1 MNALWLVSLFES
13 SSLDHRL
20 LRIFVSVR
28 VKEKRALGSLSP
40 LSLFTCVFTHLFPS
54 LFIHSFAPSTR
65 KKAPGKAGTR
75 YYKNVGLGF
84 KTPKEAIEGNYIDKK
99 CPFTG
104 NVSIRGRILSGVV
117 KSTKMNRTIILRMD
131 YLHFIKKYQ
140 RYEKRHSNIA
150 AHISPAFRCKEGDK
164 VVVGQCR
171 PLSKTV
177 RFNVLKV
184 IPAGASSGKGFV
196 AN

>member
-1 MNALWLVSLFES
+1 MNSRFMGVKESFAPHSISLF
-13 SSLDHRL
+13 
-20 LRIFVSVR
+20 FCVY
-28 VKEKRALGSLSP
+28 SP
-40 LSLFTCVFTHLFPS
+40 LFLSLFFLIITVSPHLRKRKRRVKRVPVTTRTLVWALRLRKRPS
-54 LFIHSFAPSTR
+54 KATTST
-65 KKAPGKAGTR
+65 
-75 YYKNVGLGF
+75 
-84 KTPKEAIEGNYIDKK
+84 KK

-117 KSTKMNRTIILRMD
+117 VYQNEPHHHHPHGLLA
-131 YLHFIKKYQ
+131 LHQKVPEIRK
-140 RYEKRHSNIA
+140 EHSNIA

-184 IPAGASSGKGFV
+184 IPRVRLRAKALLRTKKSVTVDFIRVIS
-196 AN
+196 